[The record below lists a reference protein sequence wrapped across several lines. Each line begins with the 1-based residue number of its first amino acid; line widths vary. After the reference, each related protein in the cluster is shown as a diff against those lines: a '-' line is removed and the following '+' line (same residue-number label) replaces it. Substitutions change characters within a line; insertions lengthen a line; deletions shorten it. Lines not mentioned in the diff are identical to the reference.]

1 MACVCTLCPADR
13 LSQHG
18 PSPQPLAPG
27 SNRQQC
33 ECAVLRG
40 YWCWS
45 VLLGLR
51 RHLGLFQGSRN
62 DAKGAALLGA
72 PSTTITSISTAQ
84 PRVPTMQARFA
95 LTNAPCT
102 HQTPWQSLIQR
113 SFHCVRGGVC
123 SRPQVYSTPLVGVWV
138 KGPSSVLHPLA
149 AAACLRFAC
158 SSLLMDRA
166 VNPEDGSFILL
177 LCPEGEAG
185 EGGCK
190 TVEPCSL
197 GLGMSALRKLVMG
210 CAGFRCWHS
219 MQLHN
224 MHAPCRQCASCA
236 S

>member
-51 RHLGLFQGSRN
+51 WHVGLFQGSRN

-72 PSTTITSISTAQ
+72 PGTTITSISTAQ

-113 SFHCVRGGVC
+113 SFHCVLWGCLFSSTGVQHPPGGCVGEGSLVSAAPLGGCSMPALCLQQPADGQGGQSRGW
-123 SRPQVYSTPLVGVWV
+123 L
-138 KGPSSVLHPLA
+138 LHPA
-149 AAACLRFAC
+149 AV
-158 SSLLMDRA
+158 S
-166 VNPEDGSFILL
+166 
-177 LCPEGEAG
+177 
-185 EGGCK
+185 
-190 TVEPCSL
+190 
-197 GLGMSALRKLVMG
+197 
-210 CAGFRCWHS
+210 
-219 MQLHN
+219 
-224 MHAPCRQCASCA
+224 
-236 S
+236 

>member
-1 MACVCTLCPADR
+1 MLVCPPRIEMACGAFSRVAQRCQGCGSTGRAWHHNHIHQHCAATCAYYASQICIDQRTLHTSD
-13 LSQHG
+13 
-18 PSPQPLAPG
+18 PLAVLDPTILPL
-27 SNRQQC
+27 R
-33 ECAVLRG
+33 AV
-40 YWCWS
+40 W
-45 VLLGLR
+45 
-51 RHLGLFQGSRN
+51 
-62 DAKGAALLGA
+62 
-72 PSTTITSISTAQ
+72 
-84 PRVPTMQARFA
+84 
-95 LTNAPCT
+95 
-102 HQTPWQSLIQR
+102 
-113 SFHCVRGGVC
+113 GVC

-190 TVEPCSL
+190 TVEPCSI
-197 GLGMSALRKLVMG
+197 GLGMSALRKLVMA
-210 CAGFRCWHS
+210 CAGFKCWHS